1 METEKKDKLP
11 FWDVLV
17 CKKPNL
23 VTSVYR
29 KPTCAGLLTNKYKN
43 RLNIKVVSLQ
53 LYWIGVTKSTTHG

>member
-17 CKKPNL
+17 CNKTNL
-23 VTSVYR
+23 VTSAYR
-29 KPTCAGLLTNKYKN
+29 KPTCTDLLTNKYKN
-43 RLNIKVVSLQ
+43 LLNIKVVSLQ